1 MSLVVDTAP
10 PPGRRLSRRLRAL
23 AVGWRDILGVAAL
36 LTLWAALLVWR
47 ADAVPLQLWDESRN
61 ANNALEMAQH
71 GGWLTPTYGGVVDH
85 WNTKPPL
92 LIWAMVG
99 WLRLGLPALTAV
111 RLTSWLAAAATAL
124 TLWGVLRYAMK
135 DRLAGLAAGALLFAA
150 ALYIGPHAARTG
162 DYDALESAFVL
173 GYALAV
179 WRALEHGRAAWLL
192 LAAALISLGV
202 LTKGV
207 AALLPAPGL
216 CVYALSRPA
225 PLIRLLKDGRT
236 WVAAAVFGVLIGG
249 YYASRELYDPGYLS
263 AVAGNELGG
272 RFLKVTENHRGPWY
286 DYLRRLLASA
296 EPCTALSGLA
306 LLTVFGRDTR
316 RRRLALASALTAAS
330 LLGVLS
336 ASSSKMAWY
345 ATPAVPLLSLL
356 GGLGLSDTLRLVRVR
371 APRWRRVAEAAAA
384 AVLLGG
390 AAFGLW
396 WNQSGASWR
405 PAYADPAHLRYREL
419 FDVLS
424 ARGGPS
430 SVTVVDTGFPNDAGF
445 AAYDPMLGFWAAQAR
460 RRGSDVRIV
469 HAARG
474 LAPGGWAASCDA
486 AAIRALVR
494 TRELAEGRTL
504 AGCVYGRVR
513 APRLNGRSAPGGLA
527 GVRTQDHSIKSR
539 MLYR

>member
-10 PPGRRLSRRLRAL
+10 SPERSQSRRPRGLE
-23 AVGWRDILGVAAL
+23 VGWRDILAVAAL
-36 LTLWAALLVWR
+36 LALWAALLVWR

-61 ANNALEMAQH
+61 ANNAWEMARS
-71 GGWLTPTYGGVVDH
+71 GRWLTPTYGGVVDH

-92 LIWAMVG
+92 LIWAMAG
-99 WLRLGLPALTAV
+99 WLRLGVPALTAV

-124 TLWGVLRYAMK
+124 TLWGVLRYAVK
-135 DRLAGLAAGALLFAA
+135 DRLAGLAAGVLLFSA

-173 GYALAV
+173 GYVLSV
-179 WRALEHGRAAWLL
+179 WRALEDGRAAWLL
-192 LAAALISLGV
+192 AAAALMSLGV

-216 CVYALSRPA
+216 CLYALGRPA
-225 PLIRLLKDGRT
+225 PSLRLLKDGRAWT
-236 WVAAAVFGVLIGG
+236 AAMLFAVAAGG
-249 YYASRELYDPGYLS
+249 YYLSRELYDPGYLS

-272 RFLKVTENHRGPWY
+272 RFLKVTENHSGPWY
-286 DYLRRLLASA
+286 DYLRRLLGSA
-296 EPCTALSGLA
+296 EPCTALSVLG
-306 LLTVFGRDTR
+306 LLTAFGPDGR
-316 RRRLALASALTAAS
+316 RRRLALASGLAAAS

-345 ATPAVPLLSLL
+345 ATPAVPLLGLL
-356 GGLGLSDTLRLVRVR
+356 GGLGLSDALRLVRAR

-384 AVLLGG
+384 AALLGG

-419 FDVLS
+419 FDTLA
-424 ARGGPS
+424 ARGGLA
-430 SVTVVDTGFPNDAGF
+430 SVTIVDTGFPNDAGF
-445 AAYDPMLGFWAAQAR
+445 PAYDPMLSFYAAQAQ
-460 RRGSDVRIV
+460 RRGLQVRTV

-474 LAPGGWAASCDA
+474 LAPGVWAGSCDA
-486 AAIRALVR
+486 AAVGALARAHG
-494 TRELAEGRTL
+494 LAEGWTV

-513 APRLNGRSAPGGLA
+513 TPA
-527 GVRTQDHSIKSR
+527 G
-539 MLYR
+539 

>member
-10 PPGRRLSRRLRAL
+10 TPGRRLGRRLRAP
-23 AVGWRDILGVAAL
+23 AVGWPDILAVAAL
-36 LTLWAALLVWR
+36 LALWAALLVWR

-61 ANNALEMAQH
+61 ANNALEMAQR

-92 LIWAMVG
+92 LIWAMAG
-99 WLRLGLPALTAV
+99 WLRLGAPALTAV

-135 DRLAGLAAGALLFAA
+135 DRLAGLAAGVLLFGA

-179 WRALEHGRAAWLL
+179 WRALEDGRAAWLL
-192 LAAALISLGV
+192 PAAALISLGV

-216 CVYALSRPA
+216 CVYALCRPA
-225 PLIRLLKDGRT
+225 PLIRLLKDWRT
-236 WVAAAVFGVLIGG
+236 WLAAALFGAVVGG

-286 DYLRRLLASA
+286 DYLRRLLGSA
-296 EPCTALSGLA
+296 QPCTALSALG
-306 LLTVFGRDTR
+306 LLTGFGRGGG
-316 RRRLALASALTAAS
+316 RRRLAWAIALTAAS

-336 ASSSKMAWY
+336 VSSSKMAWY
-345 ATPAVPLLSLL
+345 ATPVVPLLSLL
-356 GGLGLSDTLRLVRVR
+356 GGLGLSDALRLVRAR

-384 AVLLGG
+384 ATLLGG

-405 PAYADPAHLRYREL
+405 AAYADPAHLRYGEL
-419 FDVLS
+419 FAALG

-430 SVTVVDTGFPNDAGF
+430 RVTVVDTGFPNDAGF
-445 AAYDPMLGFWAAQAR
+445 AAYDPMLKFYAEQAR
-460 RRGSDVRIV
+460 RRGLEVRIV
-469 HAARG
+469 QSARG
-474 LAPGGWAASCDA
+474 LAPGAWAASCDVAGIARLASAYRLA
-486 AAIRALVR
+486 ASR
-494 TRELAEGRTL
+494 TV
-504 AGCVYGRVR
+504 AGCLYGRIVAATR
-513 APRLNGRSAPGGLA
+513 
-527 GVRTQDHSIKSR
+527 
-539 MLYR
+539 